1 MTRTTNKGSQNKPSL
16 TAKQAKSYSQTSQVL
31 QPNKPSF
38 TNQTTKQDVL
48 ELCQL
53 R

>member
-16 TAKQAKSYSQTSQVL
+16 TAKQAKSYSQT
-31 QPNKPSF
+31 
-38 TNQTTKQDVL
+38 TKQDVL

>member
-1 MTRTTNKGSQNKPSL
+1 MTRTTNKGSQNKPSF
-16 TAKQAKSYSQTSQVL
+16 TVQTNQVL